1 MIKFKRRPPVEINS
15 SSMADIAFLLLIFFL
30 VTTTISMDEGINIV
44 LPAGESTK
52 KVRDRDLTKII
63 VDNDGGAIFQP
74 PSGSA
79 KTVLNINELHRIKS
93 LTEGQLIQNKKMIF
107 SVEVTG
113 KSEYSN
119 YLKVLDY
126 LKQGNAKKIAIV
138 N

>member
-15 SSMADIAFLLLIFFL
+15 SSMADIAFLLLIFFF

-44 LPAGESTK
+44 LPAGESTT
-52 KVRDRDLTKII
+52 KVRESDLTKII
-63 VDNDGGAIFQP
+63 VDNDGGAIFQAP
-74 PSGSA
+74 GAA
-79 KTVLNINELHRIKS
+79 KTLLTVNELHRIKS
-93 LTEGQLIQNKKMIF
+93 LTEGQLIQNKQMIF
-107 SVEVTG
+107 SVDVTN

-119 YLKVLDY
+119 YVKVLDY

>member
-1 MIKFKRRPPVEINS
+1 MINFKRRPPVEINS

-52 KVRDRDLTKII
+52 KVFDKDLTKII
-63 VDNDGGAIFQP
+63 VDDNGGAIFKP
-74 PSGSA
+74 PGG
-79 KTVLNINELHRIKS
+79 KTPVVINSNELYRIKS
-93 LTEGQLIQNKKMIF
+93 LTETALQKNKKMIF
-107 SVEVTG
+107 SVEVTS

-119 YLKVLDY
+119 YIKVLDY
-126 LKQGNAKKIAIV
+126 LKQGEAKKIAIV

>member
-44 LPAGESTK
+44 LPAGESTT
-52 KVRDRDLTKII
+52 KVRESDLTKII

-74 PSGSA
+74 PGAA
-79 KTVLNINELHRIKS
+79 KTLLTVNELHRIKS
-93 LTEGQLIQNKKMIF
+93 LTEGQLIQNKQMIF
-107 SVEVTG
+107 SVDVTN

-119 YLKVLDY
+119 YVKVLDY

>member
-52 KVRDRDLTKII
+52 KVRDRDLTKITLSDSGDVI
-63 VDNDGGAIFQP
+63 FRPPGGAALTEIR
-74 PSGSA
+74 SS
-79 KTVLNINELHRIKS
+79 ELYRIKS
-93 LTEGQLIQNKKMIF
+93 LVEQSLNNNPKMIF
-107 SVEVTG
+107 SVDVT
-113 KSEYSN
+113 KKAEYSN
-119 YLKVLDY
+119 YVQILDY
-126 LKQGNAKKIAIV
+126 LKQADAKKIAIV

>member
-52 KVRDRDLTKII
+52 KVRESDLTKITLI
-63 VDNDGGAIFQP
+63 DSGDVSFQP
-74 PSGSA
+74 PGGDRTEIRSS
-79 KTVLNINELHRIKS
+79 ELYRIKS
-93 LTEGQLIQNKKMIF
+93 LVEQSLNNNPKMIF
-107 SVEVTG
+107 SVDVT
-113 KSEYSN
+113 KKAEYSN
-119 YLKVLDY
+119 YVQILDY
-126 LKQGNAKKIAIV
+126 LKQADAKKIAIV

>member
-44 LPAGESTK
+44 LPAGESTT
-52 KVRDRDLTKII
+52 KVRESDLTKII

-74 PSGSA
+74 PGAA
-79 KTVLNINELHRIKS
+79 KTLLTVNELHRIKS
-93 LTEGQLIQNKKMIF
+93 LTEGQLIQNKQMIF
-107 SVEVTG
+107 SVDVTN
-113 KSEYSN
+113 KSEYTN
-119 YLKVLDY
+119 YVKVLDY

>member
-44 LPAGESTK
+44 LPAGESTT
-52 KVRDRDLTKII
+52 KVRESDLTKII

-74 PSGSA
+74 PGAA
-79 KTVLNINELHRIKS
+79 KTLLTVNELHRIKS
-93 LTEGQLIQNKKMIF
+93 LTEGQLIQNKQMIF
-107 SVEVTG
+107 SVDVTN

-119 YLKVLDY
+119 YVKVLD
-126 LKQGNAKKIAIV
+126 
-138 N
+138 

>member
-44 LPAGESTK
+44 LPAGESTT
-52 KVRDRDLTKII
+52 KVRESDLTKII

-74 PSGSA
+74 PGA
-79 KTVLNINELHRIKS
+79 DKTLLTVNELHRIKS
-93 LTEGQLIQNKKMIF
+93 LTEGQLIQNKQMIF
-107 SVEVTG
+107 SVDVTN

-119 YLKVLDY
+119 YVKVLDY

>member
-52 KVRDRDLTKII
+52 KVRESDLTKII

-74 PSGSA
+74 PAGS
-79 KTVLNINELHRIKS
+79 KTILNSNELYRIKS
-93 LTEGQLIQNKKMIF
+93 LTESQLIKNKKMIF
-107 SVEVTG
+107 SVEVTH

-119 YLKVLDY
+119 YIKVLDY
-126 LKQGNAKKIAIV
+126 LKQGQAKKIAIV

>member
-1 MIKFKRRPPVEINS
+1 MIKFKRRPPVESNS

-44 LPAGESTK
+44 LPAGESTT
-52 KVRDRDLTKII
+52 KVRESDLTKII

-74 PSGSA
+74 PGAA
-79 KTVLNINELHRIKS
+79 KTLLTVNELHRIKS
-93 LTEGQLIQNKKMIF
+93 LTEGQLIQNKQMIF
-107 SVEVTG
+107 SVDVTN

-119 YLKVLDY
+119 YVKVLDY

>member
-1 MIKFKRRPPVEINS
+1 MIKFKRRPPVDINS

-52 KVRDRDLTKII
+52 KVRESDLTKII

-74 PSGSA
+74 PAGS
-79 KTVLNINELHRIKS
+79 KTVLNSYELYRIKS
-93 LTEGQLIQNKKMIF
+93 ITESQLIKNKKMIF
-107 SVEVTG
+107 SVEVTN

-119 YLKVLDY
+119 YIKVLDY
-126 LKQGNAKKIAIV
+126 LKQGQAKKIR
-138 N
+138 

>member
-44 LPAGESTK
+44 LPAGESTT
-52 KVRDRDLTKII
+52 KVRESDLTKII

-74 PSGSA
+74 PGAA
-79 KTVLNINELHRIKS
+79 KTLLTVNELHRIKS
-93 LTEGQLIQNKKMIF
+93 LTEGQLIQNKQMIF
-107 SVEVTG
+107 SVDVTN

-119 YLKVLDY
+119 YVKVLDY
-126 LKQGNAKKIAIV
+126 LKQGNAK
-138 N
+138 NCNC